1 MADNVRQRI
10 VEAATRLFA
19 RKGYAGTSTRE
30 IVEAAGTTK
39 PSLYYYFGDKEGLY
53 TALVR
58 DELDRLV
65 HSFDLAEDLPLG
77 TALERF
83 CRHYVTFFQ
92 SDVSTIALTFRE
104 LFGLGEEAIQRM
116 AQGYFDGLRQR
127 VAQLIARGVTRGE
140 VPPSVDPDYSALAI
154 LGILNIFLM
163 RWILQGDAYDL
174 SRVLTQIDALVR
186 GWQIHPTG

>member
-1 MADNVRQRI
+1 MADNVRHRI
-10 VEAATRLFA
+10 AEAAARLFA

-53 TALVR
+53 STLVR
-58 DELDRLV
+58 EELDRLV

-77 TALERF
+77 KALERF

-116 AQGYFDGLRQR
+116 AQGYFDGLRER
-127 VAQLIARGVTRGE
+127 VAQIVARGITCGE
-140 VPPSVDPDYSALAI
+140 VPPSVDPDYSALAL
-154 LGILNIFLM
+154 LGILNVFLM
-163 RWILQGDAYDL
+163 RWILQGDVYDL
-174 SRVLTQIDALVR
+174 SRVLTQVRALVY
-186 GWQIHPTG
+186 GWQTTPAE